1 MYIGEVRLDLVVLER
16 LPHSVLDLSLV
27 NLDPMHLLQLV
38 FRLLQRLLR
47 QYLYFCTSKA
57 SKLSTKAEYPPASSL
72 QALLLLPSCPA
83 EEVGLLRRRQ
93 RAAAAAA
100 AAPPTQ
106 KHTYTHHMRITHERI
121 HTTNARTHACVHTHT
136 RTHTHT
142 HTQITFLIRM
152 TRLWAS
158 HAHRVRET

>member
-1 MYIGEVRLDLVVLER
+1 
-16 LPHSVLDLSLV
+16 
-27 NLDPMHLLQLV
+27 
-38 FRLLQRLLR
+38 
-47 QYLYFCTSKA
+47 
-57 SKLSTKAEYPPASSL
+57 L

-142 HTQITFLIRM
+142 HTNYSPDSNDKTLGFSRTQSERDLDMLR
-152 TRLWAS
+152 
-158 HAHRVRET
+158 